1 MDVGAA
7 IIEVPAVKVTST
19 QELRSAACRGRSLAL
34 SSRTNTMNRHGHFW
48 FLEEERRLYDGFIA
62 GEPLDSLAQTFGRRE
77 SSLVKRLR
85 KLGVIDED
93 GNRVQPIPDFA
104 PRSRREESA
113 SARAASLVSSTK
125 TIRRAPKRKTTAPT
139 ARTFSLPPLP
149 IESPYEWPQHGCLP
163 LATWFVAHVAEA
175 LREHVEESARRSL
188 LLHLGW
194 GTRKPPLYRE
204 QVSSLFGGD
213 YKEANRAI
221 GGATNRLTELISE
234 NHQGLLAAQR
244 VARTMLLLDGAVD
257 RQRLVLLADGMYG
270 ANALAAA
277 GLLWLLAEP
286 NLDFFT
292 ACRRVMNQRKR
303 MLDGRGKP
311 NQARRAARRWALLWL
326 GAWLPRRLRVTTD
339 LSELSSGPVRMP
351 SLESV
356 GTVGSFESRKNG
368 RVVHFESREEQR
380 ILALL
385 EEHDEVAAFSEQP
398 LLIERGDAEYGY
410 CPDVAVVTR
419 EKLAALIEV
428 KPEVNMTSEAV
439 LRKTL
444 AALQFAASF
453 GCAYMMVDRTGRKL
467 LDLFAHDVPSHLR
480 SAILQELEGRASLSH
495 RECEP
500 YFGDTPEAMD
510 WRTMSALAVQADLS
524 FSCYPHFRVSRLSE
538 GLRWTELVRVAP
550 QLMHGVGVREDGIDS
565 LFRRYR

>member
-1 MDVGAA
+1 
-7 IIEVPAVKVTST
+7 
-19 QELRSAACRGRSLAL
+19 
-34 SSRTNTMNRHGHFW
+34 MNRHGHFW

-62 GEPLDSLAQTFGRRE
+62 GEPLENLAKTFGRKE

-93 GNRVQPIPDFA
+93 GNRVQPMPDFA

-113 SARAASLVSSTK
+113 SARATFASPTK
-125 TIRRAPKRKTTAPT
+125 TTPRVPTRKTTAPT
-139 ARTFSLPPLP
+139 PPSFSVPPLP
-149 IESPYEWPQHGCLP
+149 IEAPYEWPQHGCLP

-204 QVSSLFGGD
+204 QVANLFGGD
-213 YKEANRAI
+213 YKEASRAI
-221 GGATNRLTELISE
+221 GAAAKRLAELISE
-234 NHQGLLAAQR
+234 EHDGLLAAQR
-244 VARTMLLLDGAVD
+244 VARTMLLLDGTVD

-270 ANALAAA
+270 NHAVAAA

-286 NLDFFT
+286 SRDFFT
-292 ACRRVMNQRKR
+292 ACRLAMNQRKR

-311 NQARRAARRWALLWL
+311 NQARRGARRWALLWL

-351 SLESV
+351 SLDSA

-368 RVVHFESREEQR
+368 RVVHFESGEEQR
-380 ILALL
+380 VLALL
-385 EEHDEVAAFSEQP
+385 EDHDEVAAFGEQP
-398 LLIERGDAEYGY
+398 LLIKRDDAEYGY

-419 EKLAALIEV
+419 ERLAALIEV

-444 AALQFAASF
+444 AALRFAASF
-453 GCAYMMVDRTGRKL
+453 GCAYMMVDRIGRKL
-467 LDLFAHDVPSHLR
+467 LDLFTYDVPSDIR
-480 SAILQELEGRASLSH
+480 TAILQALDGRASLSH
-495 RECEP
+495 RECVP
-500 YFGDTPEAMD
+500 CLGDIPAAVHPNV
-510 WRTMSALAVQADLS
+510 MSALAVQADLS
-524 FSCYPHFRVSRLSE
+524 FSCYPHFRVGRLSE
-538 GLRWTELVRVAP
+538 GLRWTDLVRVAP
-550 QLMHGVGVREDGIDS
+550 ELMHSVGVREDGIDS
-565 LFRRYR
+565 LYRRYR